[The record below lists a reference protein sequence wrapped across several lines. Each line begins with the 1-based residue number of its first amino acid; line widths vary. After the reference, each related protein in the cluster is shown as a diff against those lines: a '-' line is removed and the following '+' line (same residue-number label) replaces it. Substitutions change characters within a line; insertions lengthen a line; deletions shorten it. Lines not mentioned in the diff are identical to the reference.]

1 MADTNQNDS
10 TEMNIRE
17 LTGAMEAV
25 LFAMGEAVEEQT
37 LARALGVT
45 AGDIRRIASRLDE
58 KYAGEDSGLTLQRL
72 DSSYQLSTRKEY
84 YSTLISVVSAPR
96 KLTLSDAVLETLSII
111 AYRQP
116 VTKAEVEGIRGVSS
130 DYAINKLLEYDL
142 IRELG
147 RKDAPGRPIL
157 FGTTDEFLRHFGI
170 SSASEL
176 PVPDTASMDRFRKEA
191 EAEVDTKVDI

>member
-116 VTKAEVEGIRGVSS
+116 VTKAEVE
-130 DYAINKLLEYDL
+130 ALLQQEMKNGPADG
-142 IRELG
+142 E
-147 RKDAPGRPIL
+147 
-157 FGTTDEFLRHFGI
+157 
-170 SSASEL
+170 
-176 PVPDTASMDRFRKEA
+176 
-191 EAEVDTKVDI
+191 